1 MLDYAQQSDGD
12 LNFSSGDIAS
22 TESTYQHQ
30 RDLLLS
36 AKGHIRSK
44 GEAGVGVLE
53 YMIDSDTEDLLRE
66 TRLQFASD
74 GMKVSSLSFDTTTN
88 DLNSVAAYE

>member
-12 LNFSSGDIAS
+12 LDFSSGDIDS
-22 TESTYQHQ
+22 CESTYQHQ

-44 GEAGVGVLE
+44 GEAGVGVLD

-66 TRLQFASD
+66 TRLQFALD

-88 DLNSVAAYE
+88 DLDSVAAYE